1 MVTESNLT
9 FIEARADAVRTEMR
23 RDPKVIMWGTDMRA
37 GLIGLGGPDFV
48 DEFGPERVFDSP
60 LSENAEVGI
69 ALGASL
75 MGYRPIVDLCRA
87 TFAHLAQDQLV
98 NQVSTAR
105 YRSGGQLS
113 SPMVVSVGMAE
124 PSSGPQ
130 GAART
135 YPLFMNTPGLKIAC
149 PTTPRNAKGLWATA
163 IRDEDPVLIYELL
176 SLSVRRQAV
185 PDGEFLIPFGQAEVV
200 RAGSDVTLVSVFRL
214 GESIAAAEAVSRE
227 GISVEVIDPRTL
239 VPFDL
244 DTILASVEKTGRL
257 VIADMAH
264 DSNSAASH
272 ISALVAQHGF
282 SYLRE
287 PILRV
292 CTPDVHIPSSPA
304 LERRLY
310 PTKERIAA
318 ALRTLVGAKVS

>member
-1 MVTESNLT
+1 MESNLT
-9 FIEARADAVRTEMR
+9 FLEARAQAVRLEMR

-48 DEFGPERVFDSP
+48 EEFGVERVFDSP
-60 LSENAEVGI
+60 LCENAEVGL

-87 TFAHLAQDQLV
+87 TFGHLAQDQLV

-105 YRSGGQLS
+105 YRSAGQAS
-113 SPMVVSVGMAE
+113 SPMVVSMGIAE
-124 PSSGPQ
+124 PSTGPQ

-135 YPLFMNTPGLKIAC
+135 YPLFMNCPGLKVAC

-163 IRDEDPVLIYELL
+163 IRDDDPVLMYELL
-176 SLSVRRQAV
+176 SLSVRRQPV
-185 PDGEFLIPFGQAEVV
+185 PDGEFLIPFGEAEIV
-200 RAGSDVTLVSVFRL
+200 REGTDVTLVSVFRR
-214 GESIAAAEAVSRE
+214 GEAIAAAEEVGKE
-227 GISVEVIDPRTL
+227 GISVEIIDPRTL

-244 DTILASVEKTGRL
+244 DAVLKSVKKTGRL
-257 VIADMAH
+257 AIADMAN
-264 DSNSAASH
+264 DTNSAASH
-272 ISALVAQHGF
+272 ISALVAEHGF
-282 SYLRE
+282 RLLRE
-287 PILRV
+287 PIMRV
-292 CTPDVHIPSSPA
+292 CTPDVHIPNSPA
-304 LERRLY
+304 IERRMY